1 MQNSKDAREFHK
13 PVLVS
18 EVLVGLKADDLAHSN
33 KQVCFVD
40 ATVGL
45 GGHASEFVKRGIFT
59 IGIDA
64 DTDTLKL
71 AEEVLSEACPIP
83 HHKKGAGCF
92 KLLHGNFSKVDAL
105 VREVYSGAVTGIL
118 FDLGISS
125 MQLDATGRGFSFRDV
140 NSPLDMRLDKE
151 TQEVKASD
159 LLLLLDKRKLTELFS
174 QVIPR
179 GRAARIASR
188 VVEERSK
195 KAISTVSDF
204 LEIVKPIVYRRGK
217 INEATL
223 PFLALRMAVNSEVT
237 NLGQALPRAYE
248 LLSEGGRLAVIS
260 FHSGE
265 DRIVKHFF
273 QETEARGRGEI
284 ITRKPVI
291 PSGEEISENP
301 RARSAKMRV
310 IKK

>member
-1 MQNSKDAREFHK
+1 M
-13 PVLVS
+13 VS
-18 EVLVGLKADDLAHSN
+18 EVLGGLKADDLAHFK
-33 KQVCFVD
+33 KQICFVD

-59 IGIDA
+59 IGVDA
-64 DTDTLKL
+64 DLDALKL

-83 HHKKGAGCF
+83 HNKKGPGCF
-92 KLLHGNFSKVDAL
+92 KLLHGNFSRVDKL
-105 VREVYSGAVTGIL
+105 VREVYSGPVTGIL

-125 MQLDATGRGFSFRDV
+125 MQLDAPLRGFSFNDV
-140 NSPLDMRLDKE
+140 DSPLDMRLDKK

-159 LLLLLDKRKLTELFS
+159 LLLLLDKTQLTELFS
-174 QVIPR
+174 KVIPR

-195 KAISTVSDF
+195 KVISTVSDF
-204 LEIVKPIVYRRGK
+204 LEIVKPIVYRRRK

-223 PFLALRMAVNSEVT
+223 PFLALRMAVNSEAE
-237 NLGQALPRAYE
+237 NLNEALQKAYE
-248 LLSEGGRLAVIS
+248 LLGEGGRLAVIS

-265 DRIVKHFF
+265 DRIVKYFF
-273 QETEARGRGEI
+273 QETEVRGRGEI

-291 PSGEEISENP
+291 PSSYEISENP

-310 IKK
+310 IEKNEKKIFQKQT